1 MSRKFR
7 QWVDQYQDEAW
18 TLARYLLKD
27 ASEAEDAT
35 QEAFVKLWKHR
46 ENVDPE
52 RIKPWL
58 MKVTRNTCM
67 DRLRRRQIGRA
78 HV

>member
-1 MSRKFR
+1 MSRMYR

-35 QEAFVKLWKHR
+35 QDAFIKLWKHR
-46 ENVDPE
+46 DNVDPE
-52 RIKPWL
+52 RVFLFGHSMGGLQIALSRTWPSP
-58 MKVTRNTCM
+58 
-67 DRLRRRQIGRA
+67 LRPP
-78 HV
+78 V